1 MDKFE
6 PKFILGNSPGW
17 WGRMKFMLD
26 SLGMVQVG
34 EGSLQQRG
42 TSLHYSA
49 TRLDV
54 KMAIRGARLAFLKKC
69 PGSRIYYRY
78 IDRSDL
84 VNATRLVSAHAVMD
98 RKKLSLGCV
107 DFTGKSLE
115 TLIKWARTAR

>member
-1 MDKFE
+1 MAKAILIFGKSSIWGTIKFA
-6 PKFILGNSPGW
+6 LGPHHMYQKNPGTKQTEDDW
-17 WGRMKFMLD
+17 R
-26 SLGMVQVG
+26 
-34 EGSLQQRG
+34 E
-42 TSLHYSA
+42 YSA
-49 TRLDV
+49 LRLDV